1 MKRKI
6 VEINKIKIGDDQNV
20 RFIAELGVNH
30 LGDFDRAIKMIDSAK
45 KAWSRF
51 LKISNLYI

>member
-30 LGDFDRAIKMIDSAK
+30 LGDFDSYKDD
-45 KAWSRF
+45 
-51 LKISNLYI
+51 